1 VQHLRLRLG
10 VDNMTPTL
18 LITAWLTGIFAT
30 AFVYGFVESYLL
42 AKNIEVYN
50 QPKEE

>member
-1 VQHLRLRLG
+1 
-10 VDNMTPTL
+10 MTPTL

-30 AFVYGFVESYLL
+30 AFVYGLAESYLL